1 MKAQEVASM
10 LNMAVSMGAD
20 MESLFSTFVHAPLE
34 LGATPFEC
42 VATAS
47 NTAMISTLG
56 VINGL
61 LDDSNVCR
69 IYIHKDKGN
78 VEFRVTAKR

>member
-1 MKAQEVASM
+1 MKAREVADM

-20 MESLFSTFVHAPLE
+20 METLFSTFVHAPVD
-34 LGATPFEC
+34 LGRTPFEC
-42 VATAS
+42 LATAN

-56 VINGL
+56 VINGI
-61 LDDSNVCR
+61 LDDADKSR

-78 VEFRVTAKR
+78 VEFRVTTKT